1 MAQQFVNE
9 TKKWQHFVDETP
21 EEVKKHI
28 ETIVNLYSSACVDCF
43 YEVLLTHPDATIFL
57 SNQLVDTRLRSALS
71 LWLQNLF
78 STNEWDATVLM
89 HAQQKIG
96 EAHARIQVP
105 IHIVL
110 QGSRILKQEINK
122 KIEENISSHEEI
134 LSCILYA
141 SAMIDI
147 AIEFMARVFVQNTRK
162 EAEKDEAFRL
172 MSLGQDMG
180 LEREIQRA
188 ALLEWGQKLLFSLCY
203 GKTERTLSLEN
214 SDFGLWFD
222 HKGSA
227 LFHGASNVDVVRQ
240 NIRKIDQDLLPA
252 LTEVAPPPPL
262 LLQNLQKAL
271 HEIGFL
277 MDQMFKNAET
287 VESGRDPLTKTLNR
301 RFLPTILN
309 REISIALRREV
320 PFSLLMIDVDHFKVI
335 NQTLGHV
342 GGDSALQK
350 VAEILLAASRASD
363 FVFRYGGEEFLV
375 ALIETPASKALEAAE
390 RFRQAVETGTVIS
403 MEDKEVR
410 VTISVGIATFDGY
423 PDYKTLI
430 EAADKALYTAKAT
443 GRNRV
448 CVAPR

>member
-188 ALLEWGQKLLFSLCY
+188 ALL
-203 GKTERTLSLEN
+203 
-214 SDFGLWFD
+214 
-222 HKGSA
+222 
-227 LFHGASNVDVVRQ
+227 
-240 NIRKIDQDLLPA
+240 
-252 LTEVAPPPPL
+252 
-262 LLQNLQKAL
+262 
-271 HEIGFL
+271 
-277 MDQMFKNAET
+277 
-287 VESGRDPLTKTLNR
+287 
-301 RFLPTILN
+301 
-309 REISIALRREV
+309 
-320 PFSLLMIDVDHFKVI
+320 
-335 NQTLGHV
+335 
-342 GGDSALQK
+342 
-350 VAEILLAASRASD
+350 
-363 FVFRYGGEEFLV
+363 
-375 ALIETPASKALEAAE
+375 
-390 RFRQAVETGTVIS
+390 
-403 MEDKEVR
+403 
-410 VTISVGIATFDGY
+410 
-423 PDYKTLI
+423 
-430 EAADKALYTAKAT
+430 
-443 GRNRV
+443 
-448 CVAPR
+448 